1 MKANFQRVRRK
12 NSTFTTIMPKEMFVP
27 ADSNIREIESL
38 ADNGKGLMFFI
49 NHSYEEEGDRVKQIL
64 GVKFLKD
71 TV

>member
-1 MKANFQRVRRK
+1 MVSSSFAL
-12 NSTFTTIMPKEMFVP
+12 TELET
-27 ADSNIREIESL
+27 AEIESL